1 MTRFDRY
8 VLAQLLLLFGFFAL
22 VLVGIYWINRAV
34 VLFEQLISDGQM
46 AGTFLQVTL
55 LTLPNVIRMVLP
67 IAAFVAAVYVTN
79 RLTVESELV
88 VAQAAGMSPWRLAR
102 PVIAF
107 GLIVS
112 LMMGALVHVLVPKS
126 RIALAE
132 RMTEARNDLAAR
144 MLTEG
149 RFLHPTDGVTFYIR
163 EITPSGELR
172 GVFLSDTREPGSR
185 VDYTGRQG
193 YFVTARA
200 GADGPALVLV
210 DGSAQTFD
218 TETGRL
224 AVTRFENFTYDLA
237 ELSGDG
243 GARSRDVRE
252 YPTPVL
258 FAPTERALAETGDR
272 PGEFLYEAHLRVVQ
286 PFTPAIAAL
295 LGFAA
300 LQLGSYSRFGVWRQV
315 GLAILLIVLVQIGE
329 NAVADIARREPA
341 LWGLIYAPFVGALG
355 VTLVILWIAASPGWR
370 RRPRTLGEAGPA
382 PPRTSPQASPLG
394 EAPR

>member
-1 MTRFDRY
+1 VTRFDRY

-67 IAAFVAAVYVTN
+67 IAAFVASVYVIN

-102 PVIAF
+102 PVLVF

-132 RMTEARNDLAAR
+132 RLTEARTDLAAR
-144 MLTEG
+144 LLTDG
-149 RFLHPTDGVTFYIR
+149 RFVHPTDGVTLYIR
-163 EITPSGELR
+163 EITPAGELR
-172 GVFLSDTREPGSR
+172 GVFLSDAREPGDR

-193 YFVTARA
+193 YFVTSGA
-200 GADGPALVLV
+200 GSDGPSLVLV
-210 DGSAQTFD
+210 DGSAQAYDEATA
-218 TETGRL
+218 RL
-224 AVTRFENFTYDLA
+224 SVTRFENFTYDLS
-237 ELSGDG
+237 ELSGEGDG
-243 GARSRDVRE
+243 RDRDVRE
-252 YPTPVL
+252 YPTQVL
-258 FAPTERALAETGDR
+258 FAPTAAALEETGDA
-272 PGEFLYEAHLRVVQ
+272 PGEFLYEGHLRIVQ

-329 NAVADIARREPA
+329 NAVADIARRDPE
-341 LWGLIYAPFVGALG
+341 LWPLIYAPFLGALG

-370 RRPRTLGEAGPA
+370 RRDGAGGRA
-382 PPRTSPQASPLG
+382 PPAAALPG

>member
-1 MTRFDRY
+1 MKRFDRY

-79 RLTVESELV
+79 RLTVDSELV
-88 VAQAAGMSPWRLAR
+88 VAQAAGLSPWRLAR
-102 PVIAF
+102 PVLAF

-112 LMMGALVHVLVPKS
+112 LMMGALVHVLVPQS

-132 RMTEARNDLAAR
+132 RLTDARTDIAAR
-144 MLTEG
+144 LLTDG
-149 RFLHPTDGVTFYIR
+149 RFLHPADGVTFYIR

-172 GVFLSDTREPGSR
+172 GVFLSDAREPGTR

-193 YFVTARA
+193 YFVTSAA
-200 GADGPALVLV
+200 GADGPALVLA
-210 DGSAQTFD
+210 DGRVQTFD
-218 TETGRL
+218 EATGRL
-224 AVTRFENFTYDLA
+224 SVARFETFTYSLA
-237 ELSGDG
+237 ALAGESDG
-243 GARSRDVRE
+243 RRRDVRE
-252 YPTPVL
+252 YPTRVL
-258 FAPTERALAETGDR
+258 FAPTEAALQQTRDA
-272 PGEFLYEAHLRVVQ
+272 PGEFLYEGHLRVVQ

-329 NAVADIARREPA
+329 NAVADIARRDTT
-341 LWGLIYAPFVGALG
+341 LWPLIYAPFVGALG
-355 VTLVILWIAASPGWR
+355 VTLAILGIAAAPGR
-370 RRPRTLGEAGPA
+370 RRRGIGADRPPAGAVPA
-382 PPRTSPQASPLG
+382 DG
-394 EAPR
+394 APR